1 MFLRLKS
8 HNVRFGKL
16 RIFKL
21 IFSSVMQ
28 LNSEPEK
35 WVFVNLENSDVHYA
49 RWRIFLRTNTSES
62 VRVCVCACER
72 ARESESSR
80 SKFQKARLRSLAL
93 SRSCDPDMIVET
105 QKLPCRWRFKGVCV
119 WEAGWAAQI
128 GDGGGRAGVLAAK
141 SRVALAWQELY
152 HSDSK
157 ATLNT
162 NNNNNSDSRQTKTFF
177 KFFSER
183 RLLSFFL
190 LEQSLLCLQK
200 RLPAADQ
207 QKYLFVSCMT
217 KQPKNKA
224 KIWIQQRKAN
234 FG

>member
-1 MFLRLKS
+1 MG
-8 HNVRFGKL
+8 GK
-16 RIFKL
+16 
-21 IFSSVMQ
+21 
-28 LNSEPEK
+28 
-35 WVFVNLENSDVHYA
+35 
-49 RWRIFLRTNTSES
+49 SES
-62 VRVCVCACER
+62 VRVCVCACVRVCVCACER

-157 ATLNT
+157 ATHN
-162 NNNNNSDSRQTKTFF
+162 NNDNNNNSDSRQTKTFF

-217 KQPKNKA
+217 KQPQNKA
-224 KIWIQQRKAN
+224 KI
-234 FG
+234 